1 MRVDDRVDGPDVTHA
16 AVPRGLVLLIILVV
30 SLLSTESRA
39 SDAPRRVLILSGYN
53 YTFPAA
59 TLVMDGVQKR
69 LRERASKNVTIDAEF
84 LDLVRVTDTEHE
96 LRTANF
102 IREKYASTPPD
113 AVIVLGGVTLHFIM
127 KYRDVVAPE
136 IPVLFAGVSP
146 ASYSSARPPPDITGI
161 IIELNLDQTL
171 NLAERLQ
178 PNARRLFVIAGSSP
192 VEDRLWQETARR
204 TIEGRPKQFE
214 TTYLFGLSYDALVAE
229 VSKIP
234 RDAIVVLLTFFVDG
248 AGRQFVPRD
257 VAKELAR
264 ISPAPLYGP
273 YETYIGNGAVGGFVE
288 TFESMGTATADLV
301 LEILAGR
308 NPATIPPQTNP
319 RQAFRVDARA
329 MDRFGLKQSRLPPG
343 TIVLLGEPT
352 LWDQHSYLISFT
364 VLVVGL
370 QTAIL
375 AALLLQRRWRRQA
388 ETSLKESE
396 DRMTFTA
403 ASVNVGLWQFD
414 RATDELWAT
423 EHCRAMFGLARDTP
437 LTRETFLAVVHP
449 EDRRIAVSA
458 LRGVL
463 KGQSAVTEVRIVRSD
478 GQVRW
483 IRVRARSH
491 LDSRGTPDQLSGIF
505 VDITDHKAAESEAEL
520 HRQEV
525 AHLMRVSLLGELS
538 GAMAHEVNQPLT
550 AILSNAQAAL
560 YLLGRDPPNLAEVRD
575 ALQDIVQEDN
585 RAGEVIQRLRSLLKK
600 GESRS
605 EEVDVNE
612 LVDSTTTLLRS
623 ELIGR
628 RTMVETDLA
637 TGLPVVWGDSVQLQ
651 QVLLNLMMNAM
662 DAMAST
668 PVAQRRINI
677 HTRATPAGTVEV
689 VVKDSGPGIKPVDG
703 DRLFVPFYTTKNHGL
718 GLGLTICSTILQKH
732 GGTITLRNDDA
743 GGAVAGFSLP
753 VPGMLVA
760 AQ

>member
-1 MRVDDRVDGPDVTHA
+1 VRVDDRVDGPDVKRA

-39 SDAPRRVLILSGYN
+39 SGAPRRVLILSGYN
-53 YTFPAA
+53 YTFPSA

-69 LRERASKNVTIDAEF
+69 LRERASQNVAIDAEF
-84 LDLVRVTDTEHE
+84 LDLVRIADPEHE

-102 IREKYASTPPD
+102 IREKYAGTPPD

-127 KYRDVVAPE
+127 KYRDVIAPE
-136 IPVLFAGVSP
+136 IPVMFAGVSP
-146 ASYSSARPPPDITGI
+146 ASYASARPPPDVTGI
-161 IIELNLDQTL
+161 ITELNLDQTL
-171 NLAERLQ
+171 SLAERLQ
-178 PNARRLFVIAGSSP
+178 PDARRLFVIAGSSP

-204 TIEGRPKQFE
+204 TIEGHPKQFN

-234 RDAIVVLLTFFVDG
+234 RDAIVVLLTFLIDG
-248 AGRQFVPRD
+248 AGKQFVPRD

-273 YETYIGNGAVGGFVE
+273 YDTYIGNGVVGGFVE
-288 TFESMGTATADLV
+288 TFESMGTATADLA

-343 TIVLLGEPT
+343 SIVLLGEPT
-352 LWDQHSYLISFT
+352 LWDQHSYLISLT

-463 KGQSAVTEVRIVRSD
+463 KGQSAVTEVRIVRLD

-505 VDITDHKAAESEAEL
+505 VDITDQKAAEAEAEL

-525 AHLMRVSLLGELS
+525 THLMRVSVLGELS
-538 GAMAHEVNQPLT
+538 GAIAHEVNQPLT

-560 YLLGRDPPNLAEVRD
+560 YLLGRDSPDLAEVRD

-585 RAGEVIQRLRSLLKK
+585 RAGEVIQRLRTLLKK

-628 RTMVETDLA
+628 RTIVETDLA
-637 TGLPVVWGDSVQLQ
+637 TDLPVVWGDSVQLQ
-651 QVLLNLMMNAM
+651 QVLLNLIMNAM

-677 HTRATPAGTVEV
+677 YTRATPAGTVEV
-689 VVKDSGPGIKPVDG
+689 VVKDNGPGINPVDG
-703 DRLFVPFYTTKNHGL
+703 KRLFVPFYTTKNHGL

-732 GGTITLRNDDA
+732 GGTMTLRNDDA

-753 VPGMLVA
+753 IPGMLVA